1 MSSKEVDDSPRPGTG
16 TGTGTGTSTGAA
28 DDTAAASPVE
38 FEFLWEMYR
47 SPKRYRTP
55 IFKDCVLNHIQGN
68 SVLVTKKGLY
78 FSVRDYCIREGLN
91 QFDLIPRT
99 YFLPTS
105 KSSSEGGKNDDT
117 QEFVTYNESSMEQ
130 MMKDDEGL
138 LWICKPASLTNRGYG
153 IKLLRGTKPDN
164 TALTKVA
171 GQRARQEGWIVQEY
185 IERPLLVAGRKFDIR
200 VFRKAVKAEDKQ
212 LQAYFYNEPYVRTSW
227 KPYTLDDITDR
238 ECHLT
243 NDAIQKKAEGYG
255 QFEDGNKLT
264 LHGWQ
269 DTITRDYANAPPN
282 VVHGS
287 IWPKIKELTALS
299 INAGLAK
306 LEKTSVNKSFELL
319 GYDYMVTEDF
329 QPLLIEVNS
338 NPSLELSCPLLSRL
352 ILELVNAVFKTS
364 VDKLCPPPPD
374 GQRTKACESA
384 CIGIKAET
392 NKFEKLN
399 LRR

>member
-1 MSSKEVDDSPRPGTG
+1 
-16 TGTGTGTSTGAA
+16 
-28 DDTAAASPVE
+28 
-38 FEFLWEMYR
+38 
-47 SPKRYRTP
+47 
-55 IFKDCVLNHIQGN
+55 
-68 SVLVTKKGLY
+68 
-78 FSVRDYCIREGLN
+78 
-91 QFDLIPRT
+91 
-99 YFLPTS
+99 
-105 KSSSEGGKNDDT
+105 
-117 QEFVTYNESSMEQ
+117 
-130 MMKDDEGL
+130 
-138 LWICKPASLTNRGYG
+138 LTNRGYG
-153 IKLLRGTKPDN
+153 IKLLRGLEAVMSHVRGSSRPPSGAASAENDGDGDKEADNNEVEKNPLDVFREEGTKPDN

-200 VFRKAVKAEDKQ
+200 VFVLLHLDKLPGTPAGQKQRKAVTAEGKQ

-264 LHGWQ
+264 LDGWQ
-269 DTITRDYANAPPN
+269 DTITRDYAKAPPN

-299 INAGLAK
+299 ISAGLAK

-329 QPLLIEVNS
+329 EPLLIEVNS

-384 CIGIKAET
+384 CVGIKAET
-392 NKFEKLN
+392 NKFEKLD
-399 LRR
+399 LKR